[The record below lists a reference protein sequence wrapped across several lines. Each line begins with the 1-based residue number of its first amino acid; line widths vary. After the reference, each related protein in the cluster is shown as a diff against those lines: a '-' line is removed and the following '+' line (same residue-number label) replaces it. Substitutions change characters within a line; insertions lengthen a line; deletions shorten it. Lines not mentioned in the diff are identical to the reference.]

1 MSPTVI
7 VWLLDDREMRRSA
20 VSSFLAEWSARKAID
35 LRVVK
40 TLQDITPPNDTQRE
54 LCILST
60 GGTSLDDFR
69 MAALVCELMERL
81 AGRPLVILT
90 DIDTADETH
99 QALEIGADALLS
111 TALKSSIAVAALD
124 FVLSGGSYF
133 PRADLVV
140 LSKRQTVANQSE
152 ARSRSS
158 GKIAWSV
165 MDNGRDPRSL
175 DRLNGRMQISDTV
188 AVGPNT
194 ALTPRQAQIVA
205 FLKKGRTNKQIARL
219 LDISEATVKAFVG
232 KVMKKFGARNRTEV
246 ALLAADLLDRDNIVY
261 RPGTTA
267 HGSDDA

>member
-1 MSPTVI
+1 MSPSVI

-20 VSSFLAEWSARKAID
+20 VSSFLADWSARKAID

-40 TLQDITPPNDTQRE
+40 ALQDITPPNDTRRE

-60 GGTSLDDFR
+60 GGTSLDDFG
-69 MAALVCELMERL
+69 MAALVDELVERL

-133 PRADLVV
+133 PRAALIV
-140 LSKRQTVANQSE
+140 LSKRQTVANQTE
-152 ARSRSS
+152 ARSRSN
-158 GKIAWSV
+158 GTIAWSV
-165 MDNGRDPRSL
+165 MDNRRDPRSL

-205 FLKKGRTNKQIARL
+205 YLKKGRTNKEIARL

-232 KVMKKFGARNRTEV
+232 QVMKKFGARNRTEV

-267 HGSDDA
+267 HESDDA